1 MMIKRV
7 LSVLI
12 ICLIFSASVLA
23 AHAETIYIL
32 DGYSYSIKDNSSIV
46 LENWDTE
53 INTSLTLPDLLAN
66 RSFVGIANRAF
77 KNNTVLQ
84 GLDLSGANHLERV
97 GYESFTGC
105 SGITTDLVL
114 PSSLKTIGE
123 RSFSDCAG
131 IPSLTILG
139 EVKVIPVECFYKCTS
154 LKTVTLPQSL
164 ETIQSWAFGGCSA
177 LEYVEIPKGVTS
189 ISASAFKNDPNLTL
203 GVWYGSQGYLYAKEQ
218 NIPYILIDEVLIGDV
233 NRDDAVSI
241 GDVTSIQRY
250 LVDIEQL
257 DELQLKAADVTYD
270 GVVDMDDAT
279 KIQKYLARYF
289 DALCSNS

>member
-1 MMIKRV
+1 M
-7 LSVLI
+7 L
-12 ICLIFSASVLA
+12 SASVLA
-23 AHAETIYIL
+23 ARAETIIIY

-46 LENWDTE
+46 LEDW
-53 INTSLTLPDLLAN
+53 NTDISTTLILPDSLVN
-66 RSFVGIANRAF
+66 RSFTGIANRAF

-84 GLDLSGANHLERV
+84 GLDLSGAEHLQHV

-218 NIPYILIDEVLIGDV
+218 NITYILIDEVLIGDV
-233 NRDDAVSI
+233 NRDEAVSI

-257 DELQLKAADVTYD
+257 DELQLKAADVTRD

-289 DALCSNS
+289 DAL